1 MSMQSGEIRERFLSF
16 FERNGHLRVPSASLV
31 PSVYDPT
38 VLLTTAGMQP
48 FKPYFRGEE
57 EPPNRRLTSCQKS
70 FRTTDIENVG
80 LTLRHLTFFEMLG
93 NFSVGDY
100 FKEQAVR
107 FALDL
112 STNEEYGFGL
122 AFEDVWITVFGGDE
136 DLGLGPDQE
145 AIDHWRAVGVPDERI
160 VLLGREDNFWQSGPT
175 GPCGPCSEL
184 YLDRGAEFGP
194 DTDRPG
200 DDTERFLEFWNLV
213 FMQYELQADG
223 SLPELP
229 TKNIDTGLGVERMAS
244 IKQGVPSVYETD
256 LFAPLIELGEELS
269 GGKTYGDDFATT
281 RALRVIADHGRGAT
295 ALLADGVVPSNEDR
309 GYILRRIM
317 RRAIQQ
323 GHVLGI
329 TEPFLVKVCAR
340 VRDILGEVYPD
351 MKTEWAT
358 IERWARAEEEGFSR
372 TLEQGQRLLA
382 EVIERA
388 KADQTSWVSAEDA
401 FKLHDTYGFPYEMTK
416 ELLADDGLSVDDQ
429 GFEELME
436 RAREV
441 SRRGKSSTRATADA
455 GGGAEVHV
463 DHDDVLRFARDSG
476 FRTRFVGYETTE
488 ADTVLR
494 VAEHANGWL
503 LAKLEES
510 PFYPEGGGQISDS
523 GLVESPSGRAR
534 VVDVYRVG
542 DDQALAL
549 EPLEGEIGDG
559 ESVRAVV
566 ERDRRLATM
575 RNHTA
580 THLLHAALRERL
592 GSHVRQAG
600 SYVGP
605 DKLRFDFTHGERL
618 SPDELADVE
627 TLVGGWLSS
636 NQPVRAIET
645 TRDEAERLGA
655 MALFGEKYGA
665 RVRMVE
671 IENVSREL
679 CGGTH
684 VRTTGEIGLFHVT
697 TETSSASNVRRIE
710 AVTGPEAARLF
721 QERTRML
728 GEIASRLK
736 VPEQEVVKAVD
747 RLSARVK
754 ELERKPKD
762 GAAQVDPSELVD
774 LALEKDG
781 ILYLVEVKS
790 GLDPNSLRNISDTVR
805 QRLGNA
811 VVVLGSEVDGKPHV
825 VATVAPAA
833 VERGIRA
840 DELVKVAGPLMGG
853 GGGGR
858 DTLAQAGGRDPEK
871 LEEAVAAAR
880 AEIER
885 VLG

>member
-1 MSMQSGEIRERFLSF
+1 MKAAEIRERFMSF
-16 FERNGHLRVPSASLV
+16 FETNGHLRVPSASLV
-31 PSVYDPT
+31 PSRYDPT

-57 EPPNRRLTSCQKS
+57 EPPSRRLTSWQKS
-70 FRTTDIENVG
+70 FRTVDIEVVG
-80 LTLRHLTFFEMLG
+80 TTLRHLTFFEMLG

-100 FKEQAVR
+100 FKREAVQL
-107 FALDL
+107 ALDL
-112 STNEEYGFGL
+112 STSKAHGFGL
-122 AFEDVWITVFGGDE
+122 EFDDIWITVFGGD
-136 DLGLGPDQE
+136 DKLGLGPDEE
-145 AIDHWRAVGVPDERI
+145 AIEHWRAVAVPDERI
-160 VLLGREDNFWQSGPT
+160 VRLGVDDNFWQSGPT

-184 YLDRGAEFGP
+184 YLDRGPEFGP

-229 TKNIDTGLGVERMAS
+229 TKNIDTGMGVERMAS

-256 LFAPLIELGEELS
+256 LFAPLIELGHELS
-269 GGKTYGDDFATT
+269 GKKYGDDFPTT

-329 TEPFLVKVCAR
+329 TDPFLVKVCAR
-340 VRDILGEVYPD
+340 VRDILGDVYPN
-351 MKTEWAT
+351 MRTEWST

-416 ELLADDGLSVDDQ
+416 ELLADEGLSVDDQ

-463 DHDDVLRFARDSG
+463 DHDEVLRFARDAG
-476 FRTRFVGYETTE
+476 FRTRFVGYETIE
-488 ADTVLR
+488 ADTVVR
-494 VAEHANGWL
+494 VAERANGWM

-510 PFYPEGGGQISDS
+510 PFYPEGGGQISDR
-523 GLVESPSGRAR
+523 GLVATPSGRAR

-549 EPLEGEIGDG
+549 EPLEGEIGAG
-559 ESVRAVV
+559 ETARAVV
-566 ERDRRLATM
+566 ERDTRLATM

-618 SPDELADVE
+618 SPDDLAEVE
-627 TLVGGWLSS
+627 RLVGDWLAS
-636 NQPVRAIET
+636 NHPVRAIET

-655 MALFGEKYGA
+655 MALFGEKYGE

-671 IENVSREL
+671 IEGVSREL

-684 VRTTGEIGLFHVT
+684 VSATSEIGLFHVT

-721 QERTRML
+721 QERTQRL
-728 GEIASRLK
+728 NEIAARLK
-736 VPEQEVVKAVD
+736 VPEQEVVHAVE
-747 RLSARVK
+747 RLNARVK
-754 ELERKPKD
+754 ELERKPK
-762 GAAQVDPSELVD
+762 GAQD
-774 LALEKDG
+774 LG
-781 ILYLVEVKS
+781 IDDLLASAEEEGGVPVVIQAKH
-790 GLDPNSLRNISDTVR
+790 GLDPNTLRDLADNVR
-805 QRLGNA
+805 QKLGDA
-811 VVVLGSEVDGKPHV
+811 VVMLGSESDG
-825 VATVAPAA
+825 
-833 VERGIRA
+833 R
-840 DELVKVAGPLMGG
+840 
-853 GGGGR
+853 
-858 DTLAQAGGRDPEK
+858 
-871 LEEAVAAAR
+871 
-880 AEIER
+880 
-885 VLG
+885 